1 MLASIVRSMTIAYCS
16 IVTFAFLPFR
26 IRCSIVAVRARKFPG
41 SAREEKSSGKIAKN
55 QPTATTHQ
63 KKHHRRHH
71 HPPPMSLL
79 RDNKWSG
86 ILTSGLVAFSS
97 GITLYLLISD
107 TARRT
112 EIRRRKNALTTA
124 DDVSTAAT
132 ERFAALRIGGRFV
145 NPFEEYLPW
154 FEEEGAD
161 VLDGGSKGRGNG
173 LCGRS

>member
-1 MLASIVRSMTIAYCS
+1 
-16 IVTFAFLPFR
+16 
-26 IRCSIVAVRARKFPG
+26 
-41 SAREEKSSGKIAKN
+41 
-55 QPTATTHQ
+55 
-63 KKHHRRHH
+63 
-71 HPPPMSLL
+71 MSLF

-86 ILTSGLVAFSS
+86 ILTTGLVAFSS

-112 EIRRRKNALTTA
+112 EIRRRKNALTVA

-132 ERFAALRIGGRFV
+132 QRFATLRIGGRFV

-154 FEEEGAD
+154 FEEEGVN

-173 LCGRS
+173 LCGKF